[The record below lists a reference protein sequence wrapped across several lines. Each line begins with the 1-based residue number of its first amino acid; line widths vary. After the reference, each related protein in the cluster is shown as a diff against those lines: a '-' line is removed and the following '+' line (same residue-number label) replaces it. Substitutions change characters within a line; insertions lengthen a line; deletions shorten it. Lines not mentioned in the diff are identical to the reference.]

1 MAPIRSQAVQ
11 SVLAS
16 CVEQTTFEDGVLE
29 TRVRPNDTQTMHVH
43 QLTSLPSIQYFCDIC
58 NGSVARKADFYRH
71 MRKHTGKGY
80 VDNCV
85 LQRRCD

>member
-1 MAPIRSQAVQ
+1 MAPIRSQPTQ

-16 CVEQTTFEDGVLE
+16 CIEQTTYEDGVLE
-29 TRVRPNDTQTMHVH
+29 TRVRPNDVQTMRLHW
-43 QLTSLPSIQYFCDIC
+43 LTSLPSIQYFCDIC

-80 VDNCV
+80 VDHCA
-85 LQRRCD
+85 LQRRRD